1 MEYLSL
7 CIANRMCITN
17 VISEDDKE
25 FYAYSVQ
32 LLLEKSIGIA
42 FILLFAIASRKL
54 IEISVFLIVFSL
66 IRIHSDGI
74 HCKSSLGCFVS
85 SVIISLS
92 TIPVSSLLMI
102 SPGKC
107 QGGVIL
113 SMIFIFCIG
122 TIRNPNLDPTEQ
134 ELNHLK
140 KCSRIGIM
148 IIGLLVL
155 IFTFLLPQNH
165 LVYYSALGVIY
176 NAVSL
181 MIVKLK
187 GEEEP
192 EDE

>member
-107 QGGVIL
+107 QGGGDLINDFYIL
-113 SMIFIFCIG
+113 YRNNKKPQFGPNG
-122 TIRNPNLDPTEQ
+122 TGAKPP
-134 ELNHLK
+134 
-140 KCSRIGIM
+140 
-148 IIGLLVL
+148 
-155 IFTFLLPQNH
+155 
-165 LVYYSALGVIY
+165 
-176 NAVSL
+176 
-181 MIVKLK
+181 
-187 GEEEP
+187 
-192 EDE
+192 

>member
-155 IFTFLLPQNH
+155 IFTLLFPQNH

>member
-42 FILLFAIASRKL
+42 VILLFAIASRKL
-54 IEISVFLIVFSL
+54 IEISIFLIVFSL

-107 QGGVIL
+107 QGGSDLINDIYIL
-113 SMIFIFCIG
+113 YRNNKKPQLGPNG
-122 TIRNPNLDPTEQ
+122 TGAIPP
-134 ELNHLK
+134 
-140 KCSRIGIM
+140 
-148 IIGLLVL
+148 
-155 IFTFLLPQNH
+155 
-165 LVYYSALGVIY
+165 
-176 NAVSL
+176 
-181 MIVKLK
+181 
-187 GEEEP
+187 
-192 EDE
+192 

>member
-7 CIANRMCITN
+7 FLADRMIKCQ
-17 VISEDDKE
+17 VINEDDKKY
-25 FYAYSVQ
+25 YAYSIQ
-32 LLLEKSIGIA
+32 LLLEKITG
-42 FILLFAIASRKL
+42 ILL
-54 IEISVFLIVFSL
+54 ISVFALVFRSFLEVTVFLITFSL
-66 IRIHSDGI
+66 IRVHSDGI
-74 HCKSSLGCFVS
+74 HCKTSIGCFIS
-85 SVIISLS
+85 SVLVSLS
-92 TIPVSSLLMI
+92 TIPVSSVLMK
-102 SPGKC
+102 SPVIC
-107 QGGVIL
+107 QGWVIL